1 MPVKFYNGVPLQKM
15 FIFGLSVA
23 SKRLKN
29 PGLMFYDSNQIL
41 KDFLKNNQVFSEI
54 HHITE
59 VKWVDNVLDH
69 VHSLTVG

>member
-1 MPVKFYNGVPLQKM
+1 
-15 FIFGLSVA
+15 
-23 SKRLKN
+23 
-29 PGLMFYDSNQIL
+29 MFYDSNQIL
-41 KDFLKNNQVFSEI
+41 KDVLKNNQVFSEI